1 MAIVAGKIIIKSD
14 TADDS
19 KIQNAQKVS
28 GTGRNIKDLIEDLKN
43 PKPVVKETKPAER
56 SSGRSIKDILSE
68 LRAPENKFEEPKVEE
83 PEVPKPVVTVPVMP
97 VMDPTP
103 KVDEPPMVQSAPI
116 NKNEHVLIVNGTQKK
131 ISKKSAYLLDM
142 LTSD

>member
-1 MAIVAGKIIIKSD
+1 
-14 TADDS
+14 
-19 KIQNAQKVS
+19 
-28 GTGRNIKDLIEDLKN
+28 
-43 PKPVVKETKPAER
+43 
-56 SSGRSIKDILSE
+56 
-68 LRAPENKFEEPKVEE
+68 
-83 PEVPKPVVTVPVMP
+83 MP

>member
-1 MAIVAGKIIIKSD
+1 MAIVAGKILIKSD

-28 GTGRNIKDLIEDLKN
+28 GTGKNIKDLIEDLKN
-43 PKPVVKETKPAER
+43 PKPVE
-56 SSGRSIKDILSE
+56 KDL
-68 LRAPENKFEEPKVEE
+68 K
-83 PEVPKPVVTVPVMP
+83 PEVPKPVATVPVMP